1 MRRPLRALIVEDSE
15 NDAFLV
21 LRALDRGGYDVTH
34 QRVET
39 AEAMREALKSASWDI
54 ILSDFSVPGFGAVPA
69 LAVRKESGVDIPFV
83 ILSGSIG
90 EESAVAVLKAGA
102 DDFLLKNQ
110 LARFVPA
117 VDRELRE
124 AESRRERRRAEQALR
139 ESERKYRRIVE
150 TAQEGIWMIDQSD
163 CTTYVNRRMAEMLG
177 AAPDA
182 LVGASITE
190 FMVDEWKERIAQT
203 LQRKRQGLP
212 DQHDLRIRRRDGSE
226 FWASLSMNPMLEEDG
241 RYVGSLAMMT
251 DVTEPRKLQ
260 EQLMVS
266 DRMASIGTLAAGVAH
281 EINNPLSAVLGNLQL
296 ATQSMEDF
304 CERGC
309 EPGEMGELNE
319 ALLDALEAAE
329 RVRHIV
335 RDLKLFSRAQDEKRG
350 PVDVQR
356 VLEST
361 IRMAWPEIRHRAK
374 LIKDYKPLP
383 PVLANESRLGQVC
396 LNLLVNAAQAIEEG
410 HAENN
415 EIHVCSFVDGSGR
428 VVVEI
433 RDTGGG
439 MPADVLR
446 RLFTPF
452 FTTKSVGVGTGLGLS
467 ICHRIITALGGEIAV
482 ESTVGKGSVFRLI
495 LPPAPPTEPEEPE
508 LIAVSA
514 PAKRRG
520 HILVVD
526 DEPMILNI
534 VRRVLAT
541 EHDLDTVTS
550 AEEAIARIGAGV
562 RFDIIICDLMMPHV
576 TGMDLYAEILRA
588 DPEQA
593 RRMIFLTGGA
603 FTPRARAFLDE
614 IENPRIEKPFDHS
627 ALKSL
632 INDQLQ

>member
-1 MRRPLRALIVEDSE
+1 VKTPLRALIVEDEE
-15 NDAFLV
+15 NDAMLV
-21 LRALDRGGYDVTH
+21 LRALARGGYDVTH
-34 QRVET
+34 RRVET
-39 AEAMREALKSASWDI
+39 AAAMRDALTKERWDI
-54 ILSDFSVPGFGAVPA
+54 VLSDFSIPGFGAVPA
-69 LAVRKESGVDIPFV
+69 LAVLKESGVDIPFV

-90 EESAVAVLKAGA
+90 EETAVAVLKAGA
-102 DDFLLKNQ
+102 DDFLLKSQ

-150 TAQEGIWMIDQSD
+150 TAQEGIWMIDGD
-163 CTTYVNRRMAEMLG
+163 DRTTYVNQRMAAMIG
-177 AAPDA
+177 APPDDVLA
-182 LVGASITE
+182 VPFLDFVA
-190 FMVDEWKERIAQT
+190 DEWKGPAVKA
-203 LQRKRQGLP
+203 LVRKRQGLA
-212 DQHDLRIRRRDGSE
+212 DQHDLRVRRRDGSE
-226 FWASLSMNPMLEEDG
+226 FWASVSMNPMLEDDG
-241 RYVGSLAMMT
+241 RYLGALAMVT
-251 DVTEPRKLQ
+251 DVTVPRKLQ

-296 ATQSMEDF
+296 ATQGMKDF
-304 CERGC
+304 CERGA
-309 EPGEMGELNE
+309 EPGELGELNE

-350 PVDVQR
+350 PVAMER

-374 LIKDYKPLP
+374 LVKDYRPLP
-383 PVLANESRLGQVC
+383 PVSANESRLGQVC

-410 HAENN
+410 HAEEN
-415 EIHVCSFVDGSGR
+415 EIRVSTLVDCAGR

-433 RDTGGG
+433 RDTGAG
-439 MPADVLR
+439 MPPDVLR

-467 ICHRIITALGGEIAV
+467 ICHRIISALGGEIAV
-482 ESTVGKGSVFRLI
+482 ESTVGKGSVFRI
-495 LPPAPPTEPEEPE
+495 VLPADESEAVDEP
-508 LIAVSA
+508 VSA
-514 PAKRRG
+514 IVSSTPRRRG
-520 HILVVD
+520 RILVVD

-534 VRRVLAT
+534 VRRVLAPV
-541 EHDLDTVTS
+541 HDIETVTS
-550 AEEAIARIGAGV
+550 ADEAIQKLGAGV
-562 RFDIIICDLMMPHV
+562 RFDLILCDLMMPHV
-576 TGMDLYAEILRA
+576 TGMDLYAEVLRLDA
-588 DPEQA
+588 DQA
-593 RRMIFLTGGA
+593 RRMMFLTGGA

-614 IENPRIEKPFDHS
+614 VQNPRIEKPFDHK
-627 ALKSL
+627 AMLAL